1 MLKPGLSPG
10 PGLGYHGPNL
20 EVNLAKR
27 ATIFVCQ
34 NCGASQPK
42 WLGRCPSC
50 QSWDSLVEE
59 PGAPAAAGPAGPPAA
74 TLPLAGALERPE
86 RRLASGLAEL
96 DRVLGGGLVAGMV
109 VLVGGEPGIGK
120 STLMLQAAES
130 LGAAGGRVLYVTAEE
145 SARQVGL
152 RANRLGLAGA
162 GVELL
167 ADTSL
172 EPILGTMA
180 AGGFT
185 AVVVD
190 SIQALKSGELG
201 SAPGAVGQVRHCAA
215 ELAALAKELGSA
227 LFLVGHVTKEGAL
240 AGPRVLEHLVDT
252 VLYFESEPA
261 MRLRILRAVKNR
273 FGATDEVGV
282 FEMTSR
288 GLAAVDNPSAV
299 FLAHRPRAAPGSA
312 VCAALSGT
320 RPLLVEVQALVSPS
334 GLAMPRRQ
342 ALGVD
347 PGRLHMLCA
356 VLAIHAGRDLS
367 AHDVFVNVAGG
378 IRLAEPAADLA
389 VAAAVA
395 SSLAGRPLPAEVV
408 CFGEVGLAGEL
419 RAVSRASARLSEA
432 RRQGFTRA
440 LTAPGKPLDPP
451 GLTLLTARRLD
462 EALELL
468 LD

>member
-1 MLKPGLSPG
+1 
-10 PGLGYHGPNL
+10 
-20 EVNLAKR
+20 
-27 ATIFVCQ
+27 
-34 NCGASQPK
+34 
-42 WLGRCPSC
+42 
-50 QSWDSLVEE
+50 LVEE
-59 PGAPAAAGPAGPPAA
+59 PGAPASAGPAAPPAA
-74 TLPLAGALERPE
+74 TLALAGALERPE
-86 RRLASGLAEL
+86 ERLVSGLAEL

-180 AGGFT
+180 SGGFT

-215 ELAALAKELGSA
+215 ELAAAAKASGSA
-227 LFLVGHVTKEGAL
+227 LFLVGHVTKEGSL
-240 AGPRVLEHLVDT
+240 AGPRVLEHMVDT
-252 VLYFESEPA
+252 VLYFEAEPS
-261 MRLRILRAVKNR
+261 MRLRLLRAVKNR

-282 FEMTSR
+282 FQMGEA
-288 GLAAVDNPSAV
+288 GLAGVSNPSAML
-299 FLAHRPRAAPGSA
+299 LAHRPEQAPGSA
-312 VCAALSGT
+312 VCAAMSGT

-347 PGRLHMLCA
+347 PGRLHMLTA
-356 VLAIHAGRDLS
+356 VLAIHAGLDLGG
-367 AHDVFVNVAGG
+367 HDVFVNVTGG
-378 IRLAEPAADLA
+378 VRLTEPAADLA
-389 VAAAVA
+389 VAAAIA
-395 SSLAGRPLPAEVV
+395 SSLANKPLPASAV

-419 RAVSRASARLSEA
+419 RAVGRAAARLAEA
-432 RRQGFTRA
+432 SRQGFASA
-440 LTAPGKPLDPP
+440 LTAPGKTPPPP
-451 GLTLLTARRLD
+451 GLEIMSARRLD
-462 EALELL
+462 QALALL
-468 LD
+468 W